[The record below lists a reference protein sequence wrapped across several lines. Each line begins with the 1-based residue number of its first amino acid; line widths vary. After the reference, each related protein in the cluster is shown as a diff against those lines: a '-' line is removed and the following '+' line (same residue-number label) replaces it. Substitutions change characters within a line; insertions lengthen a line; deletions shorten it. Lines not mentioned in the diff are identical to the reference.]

1 VKEFFMRARTLVS
14 VLVLL
19 LAFPLLAADPPSRV
33 PADPVGVL
41 HFEGQQLAIYSWSWG
56 ATLSADAIGG
66 GGGGAGK
73 VQLQDFN
80 FTKKVDRSSPSL
92 FEACAT
98 GKQFPEAT
106 LIVRKAGKDQQEYLI
121 VKFKQVI
128 VSSYQTGGSSGDAAP
143 MESISFNYASVELQ
157 VP

>member
-1 VKEFFMRARTLVS
+1 MRARTLVS

-19 LAFPLLAADPPSRV
+19 LAFPLLAADPPSRI

-41 HFEGQQLAIYSWSWG
+41 HFEGQQFEVYSWSWG
-56 ATLSADAIGG
+56 ATQSADTIGG
-66 GGGGAGK
+66 GSGAGR
-73 VQLQDFN
+73 VHYQDLTI
-80 FTKKVDRSSPSL
+80 TKKVDRSSPSL
-92 FEACAT
+92 LEACET
-98 GKQFPEAT
+98 GKHFPEAT
-106 LIVRKAGKDQQEYLI
+106 LILRKAGNDQQEYLI

>member
-1 VKEFFMRARTLVS
+1 MRARTLVS

-33 PADPVGVL
+33 TADPVGVL
-41 HFEGQQLAIYSWSWG
+41 HFEGEQIEVYSWSWG
-56 ATLSADAIGG
+56 ATQSADATG

-73 VQLQDFN
+73 VELHDFT
-80 FTKKVDRSSPSL
+80 FTKKVDKASPRL
-92 FEACAT
+92 FLACAT
-98 GKQFPEAT
+98 GKHFPEAT
-106 LIVRKAGKDQQEYLI
+106 LIVRKAGKGQQEYLV
-121 VKFKQVI
+121 VKFSDLL

-143 MESISFNYASVELQ
+143 MESISFRYSSVDLQ

>member
-1 VKEFFMRARTLVS
+1 MRARTLVS
-14 VLVLL
+14 LLVLL
-19 LAFPLLAADPPSRV
+19 LAFPLLAAEPSSRV
-33 PADPVGVL
+33 LADPVGVL
-41 HFEGQQLAIYSWSWG
+41 HFDGQQLEIYSWSWG
-56 ATLSADAIGG
+56 ATHSTDATGG

-80 FTKKVDRSSPSL
+80 FTKKVDRASASL
-92 FEACAT
+92 FQACAT
-98 GKQFPEAT
+98 GKHFPDAT
-106 LIVRKAGKDQQEYLI
+106 LVVRKAGKGQQEYLV
-121 VKFKQVI
+121 VKFSDVL